1 MNILITGGAG
11 YIGSHTALQ
20 LIDKEHKVTI
30 IDNLI
35 NGSTKLI
42 PYNADFLKA
51 DISDKKL
58 VKELL
63 KKNNFDLVMHF
74 AGLVK
79 VEESIKYPE
88 KYKLN
93 NVDKTKQFFN
103 LCLDSGLN
111 NIIFSSTAGIYGK
124 VLKNNEVNEMDK
136 LDPSNPYTSSKL
148 SIEKFLLE
156 LSSRDKINF
165 IILRYFNVAGADEKK
180 RSGLVSKNSNNLI
193 KVICEVASGKKEK
206 IIINGE
212 DYDTRDG
219 STVRDFIHVSDLA
232 EIHINV
238 AEYLKNGGSSEI
250 YNCGYGQGYSVKEV
264 VAEMEKII
272 NRKLK
277 VEIGPR
283 RESDIPYSVA
293 NSDKFKKKFNWKPK
307 YNNLNY
313 ILKTALNWEKLF
325 K

>member
-1 MNILITGGAG
+1 
-11 YIGSHTALQ
+11 
-20 LIDKEHKVTI
+20 
-30 IDNLI
+30 
-35 NGSTKLI
+35 
-42 PYNADFLKA
+42 
-51 DISDKKL
+51 
-58 VKELL
+58 
-63 KKNNFDLVMHF
+63 
-74 AGLVK
+74 
-79 VEESIKYPE
+79 
-88 KYKLN
+88 
-93 NVDKTKQFFN
+93 
-103 LCLDSGLN
+103 
-111 NIIFSSTAGIYGK
+111 
-124 VLKNNEVNEMDK
+124 MDK

>member
-30 IDNLI
+30 IDNLV

-42 PYNADFLKA
+42 PHNANFLKA

-58 VKELL
+58 VEELL

-79 VEESIKYPE
+79 VEESVKYPE
-88 KYKLN
+88 KYRLN

-111 NIIFSSTAGIYGK
+111 NIVFSSTAGIYGK
-124 VLKNNEVNEMDK
+124 VLKNNKVNETDR

-156 LSSRDKINF
+156 LSIQDKVNF

-180 RSGLVSKNSNNLI
+180 RSGLISKNSNNLI

-212 DYDTRDG
+212 DYNTRDG

-232 EIHINV
+232 EIHINA
-238 AEYLKNGGSSEI
+238 AEYLQNGGSSEI

-264 VAEMEKII
+264 IAEMEKII

-307 YNNLNY
+307 YNNLNH
-313 ILKTALNWEKLF
+313 ILRSALNWAKLF

>member
-93 NVDKTKQFFN
+93 NVDKTKKFFN

>member
-30 IDNLI
+30 IDNLV

-42 PYNADFLKA
+42 PHNANFLKA

-58 VKELL
+58 VEELL

-79 VEESIKYPE
+79 VEESVKYPE
-88 KYKLN
+88 KYRLN

-111 NIIFSSTAGIYGK
+111 NIVFSSTAGIYGK
-124 VLKNNEVNEMDK
+124 VLKNNKVNETDR

-156 LSSRDKINF
+156 LSIQDKVNF

-180 RSGLVSKNSNNLI
+180 RSGLISKNSNNLI

-212 DYDTRDG
+212 DYNTRDG

-232 EIHINV
+232 EIHINA
-238 AEYLKNGGSSEI
+238 AEYLQNGGSSEI

-264 VAEMEKII
+264 IAEMEKII

-307 YNNLNY
+307 YNNLNH
-313 ILKTALNWEKLF
+313 ILRSALNWEKLF